1 MRGWKSMAIHEEC
14 GVFGIYDPAGD
25 CARTTYYGLYAL
37 QHRGQEACGIAAM
50 NGLEMRCHK
59 DVGLVGDVFSA
70 PVLDELGGTM
80 AVGHVRY
87 STTGGS
93 KRENAQPLTLSYV
106 KGTFA
111 VAHNGNLVNVDNLR
125 RHYEYRGAIFHTTTD
140 SEIIAYI
147 IAQERLLC
155 GSIERAVANAIHQ
168 LRGAFSL
175 VVMSSRK
182 LIAARDPWGF
192 RPLCIGKRGDA
203 WIFASESCAL
213 DCVGA
218 TFIRDVEPGEV
229 VYVDLNGELQ
239 SIRDCCGTEKTSLCI
254 FEYLYFARPDS
265 IIDGQSVHD
274 ARILAGRCLAKEHPV
289 EADVVIGVPDSG
301 LNAAKGY
308 AMESGIPYNDGL
320 IKNRYIGR
328 TFIQPGQAN
337 REQAVK
343 LKLNPLRSTIA
354 GKRVV
359 VIDDSIVQPAGA
371 PAAGRRGE
379 GGPHAVIRAH
389 VHRPLLFRHGHP
401 LQKGTDGLQSYAGR
415 DAGAYRRGQSGL
427 SVSGQP
433 AEDRAGVPL
442 RLLRW
447 LLYRAL
453 PPSGGGSGAELSIVK
468 EPGRSPALFLP
479 ASDLT
484 KITKTAYRAM
494 RNAKNEIKI
503 CICAKMC

>member
-93 KRENAQPLTLSYV
+93 RRENAQPLTLSYV

-359 VIDDSIVQPAGA
+359 VIDDSIV
-371 PAAGRRGE
+371 RGTTSNQL
-379 GGPHAVIRAH
+379 VR
-389 VHRPLLFRHGHP
+389 LL
-401 LQKGTDGLQSYAGR
+401 R
-415 DAGAYRRGQSGL
+415 DAGAKEVHMLSSAPMFIAPCYFGTDIPSKKELMACSHTLDEMRELIGADSLGFL
-427 SVSGQP
+427 SVDSLRKIAPECRCGFCDGCFTEHYP
-433 AEDRAGVPL
+433 LPVEEAEQ
-442 RLLRW
+442 
-447 LLYRAL
+447 
-453 PPSGGGSGAELSIVK
+453 
-468 EPGRSPALFLP
+468 
-479 ASDLT
+479 
-484 KITKTAYRAM
+484 
-494 RNAKNEIKI
+494 N
-503 CICAKMC
+503 

>member
-192 RPLCIGKRGDA
+192 RPLCIGRRGDA

-218 TFIRDVEPGEV
+218 TFVRDVDPGEV

-265 IIDGQSVHD
+265 VIDGQSVHD
-274 ARILAGRCLAKEHPV
+274 ARILAGRCLAREHPV

-359 VIDDSIVQPAGA
+359 VIDDSIV
-371 PAAGRRGE
+371 RGTTSNQL
-379 GGPHAVIRAH
+379 V
-389 VHRPLLFRHGHP
+389 
-401 LQKGTDGLQSYAGR
+401 
-415 DAGAYRRGQSGL
+415 
-427 SVSGQP
+427 
-433 AEDRAGVPL
+433 
-442 RLLRW
+442 RLLREAGAKEVHM
-447 LLYRAL
+447 LSSAPMFIAPCYFGTDIPSKRELMACNHTLDEMRELIGADSLGFLSVDSLRKIAPECRCGFCDGCFTEHYPL
-453 PPSGGGSGAELSIVK
+453 PVEEAE
-468 EPGRSPALFLP
+468 
-479 ASDLT
+479 
-484 KITKTAYRAM
+484 
-494 RNAKNEIKI
+494 RN
-503 CICAKMC
+503 